1 MMKRRRKENYGFNEF
16 NSVKFISIFMMSIS
30 ISILLLSI
38 GFSSFNKNL
47 VMSNAKVMVRAD
59 KDVRISGIKVK
70 GKVKTYSNGEV
81 VYFNVDTG
89 KLCSNY
95 TESQS
100 NTGVNSGCM
109 KFYAFNDDGGDT
121 VNLILDHNTTAGVAW
136 NSSEI
141 NASGPNEV
149 LTQLKKDTS
158 SWQGTITPS
167 NYTMDQTGQT
177 SNAKYTI
184 DYSEYKARLIT
195 ANEIAKITGNTSFDE
210 KTTTDDVIYFDTNTT
225 TESDTC
231 KEGDTSGCLY
241 GWLYDRISISCTKY
255 GCLNNSDQDTNGY
268 WTASS
273 FSNVSRFA
281 WNVLYRLIFP
291 YYIDD
296 YGGPGVRPVITV
308 AKDKLV
314 NEGLSGAISNNEEY
328 LDSSIYGDIT
338 LPTSDSTI
346 TYEVEVTNLG
356 NVKVAIADITNEES
370 RLAYELEE
378 YTLGDTICDTNNNC
392 INGIK
397 KKIYVTLKYKD
408 GVTPTTSSIPFNLK
422 FDFEQVYTVTYDGIT
437 CDECKTEALGN
448 SPFTVTISMLN
459 PKVIMNER
467 ELTSSEY
474 SYVNGVLTINNVD
487 GDIIIKEGPKIY
499 KNGEIVYFNVTTG
512 NVCTSSDYVETQSN
526 TGVKEGCMKF
536 YAFNDDG
543 GDTVNLILDHNTTA
557 TVAWVSKADYVA
569 AGGTESD
576 YGSYGKNDKGPI
588 TLLAQLKTDTSSWV
602 GTETPSNYTMDQ
614 TGETSNAKYTI
625 DYSGYKARLITA
637 QEIATITDYSGWDE
651 KVAANSSY
659 YYFDSKTS
667 TASTTCKKGNTS
679 GCQYGWLYDR
689 TSKNCRTD
697 GCLNNSDQTILGYWT
712 ASSCAANSY
721 LAWFVIYHGY
731 VNNLNV
737 ISSGYYGVRPVI
749 TILKSK
755 LVVKD
760 YNVTTNLT
768 NVNGDSSNATSITNI
783 ETKILKFIANS
794 GYTLPE
800 KVTVTGATYT
810 WNKATG
816 ELTLSEVN
824 GDIIVTIV
832 GEEIKTYK
840 NGEIVYF
847 DVTTGTKCSNYAET
861 QSNTGTKSGCMKFYA
876 FNDDGKDTVN
886 LILDHNTTALVA
898 WVSKADY
905 VATGGTES
913 DYGDNGKN
921 DKGPLT
927 LLKQLKKDTDEWKGT
942 ITPLNYTMDQTGQ
955 TSNAK
960 YTIDYSSYKARLI
973 TAQEMAKITENTSW
987 NESTATSDFYF
998 DTNTTTASDTC
1009 KYGNTT
1015 GCKYGW
1021 LYDRTNKECTTFGC
1035 LNNSDQRTYG
1045 YWTASSRAANFS
1057 DSWYVYLGSGV
1068 GHGHVNNDYNVG
1080 VRPVITV
1087 SKSNLS

>member
-70 GKVKTYSNGEV
+70 DKVKTYKNGEV
-81 VYFNVDTG
+81 VYFNVTTG
-89 KLCSNY
+89 EKCSNY
-95 TESQS
+95 TETQS
-100 NTGVNSGCM
+100 NTGTKSGCM
-109 KFYAFNDDGGDT
+109 KFYAFNDDGKDT
-121 VNLILDHNTTAGVAW
+121 VNLILDHNTTATVAW
-136 NSSEI
+136 NSSGS
-141 NASGPNEV
+141 NASGPKEV
-149 LTQLKKDTS
+149 LDKLKSDTS
-158 SWQGTITPS
+158 SWKGTETPS

-195 ANEIAKITGNTSFDE
+195 AQEIATITGYTGWDEKVSASNYYYFDS
-210 KTTTDDVIYFDTNTT
+210 KTTTA
-225 TESDTC
+225 SDTC
-231 KEGDTSGCLY
+231 KSGNTSGCSY
-241 GWLYDRISISCTKY
+241 GWLYDRTNTNCTKY
-255 GCLNNSDQDTNGY
+255 GCLNNSDQETYGY

-273 FSNVSRFA
+273 RAAHSSSA
-281 WNVLYRLIFP
+281 WYVLYRATVDNDGVGSSLSR
-291 YYIDD
+291 
-296 YGGPGVRPVITV
+296 GVRPVITV

-314 NEGLSGAISNNEEY
+314 NEGSSGAISNNEEY

-437 CDECKTEALGN
+437 CDGCKTEALGN

-512 NVCTSSDYVETQSN
+512 NICSESEYTESQSN
-526 TGVKEGCMKF
+526 IGVKEGCMKF

-543 GDTVNLILDHNTTA
+543 KDTINLILDHNTTA
-557 TVAWVSKADYVA
+557 LVAWNS
-569 AGGTESD
+569 S
-576 YGSYGKNDKGPI
+576 GSNASGPSEVL
-588 TLLAQLKTDTSSWV
+588 TQLKSDTGSWK

-614 TGETSNAKYTI
+614 TGQESNANYTI
-625 DYSGYKARLITA
+625 DYSSYKARLITA
-637 QEIATITDYSGWDE
+637 NEITETTGNTSWEGDS
-651 KVAANSSY
+651 
-659 YYFDSKTS
+659 YYFDTNTS
-667 TASTTCKKGNTS
+667 TVSSTCYYNDDDEAGDITNCK
-679 GCQYGWLYDR
+679 YGWLYDR
-689 TSKNCRTD
+689 TGTSCTNW
-697 GCLNNSDQTILGYWT
+697 GCLNNSDVYTHGYWT
-712 ASSCAANSY
+712 ASSSNYNPYTKGQKALAIQYGSSFVNS
-721 LAWFVIYHGY
+721 AGQ
-731 VNNLNV
+731 LNIFDV
-737 ISSGYYGVRPVI
+737 QGNSFGVRPVI
-749 TILKSK
+749 EVLKSK
-755 LVVKD
+755 LVVKN
-760 YNVTTNLT
+760 YNITTNLT
-768 NVNGDSSNATSITNI
+768 NVSGDSSNVTSITNI
-783 ETKILKFIANS
+783 ETKTLKFTANS

-847 DVTTGTKCSNYAET
+847 NVDTGEKCSNYTET
-861 QSNTGTKSGCMKFYA
+861 QSNIGVKSGCMKFYA
-876 FNDDGKDTVN
+876 FNDNGGDTLN
-886 LILDHNTTALVA
+886 LILDHNTTAKVA
-898 WVSKADY
+898 WNSSKSNA
-905 VATGGTES
+905 S
-913 DYGDNGKN
+913 
-921 DKGPLT
+921 GPNEVLI
-927 LLKQLKKDTDEWKGT
+927 QLKTDTSSWKGT
-942 ITPLNYTMDQTGQ
+942 ETPINYTMDQSTQ
-955 TSNAK
+955 SSKAK

-973 TAQEMAKITENTSW
+973 TAQEVAIITENTSW
-987 NESTATSDFYF
+987 DEKAAANSNWYYFHSKTSTSG
-998 DTNTTTASDTC
+998 TC
-1009 KYGNTT
+1009 KS
-1015 GCKYGW
+1015 GCTYGW
-1021 LYDRTNKECTTFGC
+1021 LYDRTNTNCTDYGC
-1035 LNNSDQRTYG
+1035 LNNSEQKNYG
-1045 YWTASSRAANFS
+1045 YWTASSRASNSTYA
-1057 DSWYVYLGSGV
+1057 WIVYYYGYIHYDGV
-1068 GHGHVNNDYNVG
+1068 VASSYRG
-1080 VRPVITV
+1080 VRPVIEV
-1087 SKSNLS
+1087 LKSKL

>member
-255 GCLNNSDQDTNGY
+255 GCLNNSDQVTEGY

-314 NEGLSGAISNNEEY
+314 NEGSSGAISNNEEY

-397 KKIYVTLKYKD
+397 KKIYVTLKYKN

-437 CDECKTEALGN
+437 CDGCKTEALGN

-474 SYVNGVLTINNVD
+474 SYENGVLTINNVD
-487 GDIIIKEGPKIY
+487 GDIIIKEGSKIY

-512 NVCTSSDYVETQSN
+512 NICSESEYTESQSN
-526 TGVKEGCMKF
+526 IGVNSGCMKF

-557 TVAWVSKADYVA
+557 EVAWNSRGDNM
-569 AGGTESD
+569 S
-576 YGSYGKNDKGPI
+576 GPKE
-588 TLLAQLKTDTSSWV
+588 LLIQLKSDTEKWQ
-602 GTETPSNYTMDQ
+602 GTETPANYTMDQ
-614 TGETSNAKYTI
+614 STQSSEANYTI
-625 DYSGYKARLITA
+625 DYSSYKARLITA
-637 QEIATITDYSGWDE
+637 NEIAQITGNTSWDE
-651 KVAANSSY
+651 RLSNNNY
-659 YYFDSKTS
+659 YYLDSKTIS
-667 TASTTCKKGNTS
+667 ASTTCKSGDTS

-689 TSKNCRTD
+689 TNTNCTD
-697 GCLNNSDQTILGYWT
+697 RGCLNNSDQATYGYWT
-712 ASSCAANSY
+712 ASSRATSSSF
-721 LAWFVIYHGY
+721 AWVVYYYGN
-731 VNNLNV
+731 VNLNNV
-737 ISSGYYGVRPVI
+737 NIDNRDGVRPVI
-749 TILKSK
+749 EVLKSK

-760 YNVTTNLT
+760 YKVTTNLT
-768 NVNGDSSNATSITNI
+768 NVSGDSSNVTSITNI
-783 ETKILKFIANS
+783 ETKTLKFTANS
-794 GYTLPE
+794 GYTLPDN
-800 KVTVTGATYT
+800 VTVTGATYT

-840 NGEIVYF
+840 NGEVVYF
-847 DVTTGTKCSNYAET
+847 NVTTGEKCSNYTET

-876 FNDDGKDTVN
+876 FNDNGKDTVN
-886 LILDHNTTALVA
+886 LILDHNTTATVV
-898 WVSKADY
+898 WNSS
-905 VATGGTES
+905 GSNE
-913 DYGDNGKN
+913 NGP
-921 DKGPLT
+921 DE
-927 LLKQLKKDTDEWKGT
+927 LLAQLKTDTDGWKGT
-942 ITPLNYTMDQTGQ
+942 ITPSNYTMNQTDQE
-955 TSNAK
+955 SLAN
-960 YTIDYSSYKARLI
+960 YTIDYSNYKARLI
-973 TAQEMAKITENTSW
+973 TANEITEITGNTSW
-987 NESTATSDFYF
+987 EGDSYYF
-998 DTNTTTASDTC
+998 DTNTSTVSSTC
-1009 KYGNTT
+1009 YYNDDAEVGDITN
-1015 GCKYGW
+1015 CKYGW
-1021 LYDRTNKECTTFGC
+1021 LYDRTGISCTNWGC
-1035 LNNSDQRTYG
+1035 LNNSDVYTHG
-1045 YWTASSRAANFS
+1045 YWTASSSNYNPYTKGQKALAIQYGSSFVNSAGQLYLFGVQANSF
-1057 DSWYVYLGSGV
+1057 
-1068 GHGHVNNDYNVG
+1068 G